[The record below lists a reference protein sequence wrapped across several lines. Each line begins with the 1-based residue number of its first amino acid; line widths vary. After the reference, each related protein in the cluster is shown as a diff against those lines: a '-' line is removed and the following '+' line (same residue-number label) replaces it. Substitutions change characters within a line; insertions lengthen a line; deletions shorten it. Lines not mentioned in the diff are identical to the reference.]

1 MSKKNKNKKLDEAID
16 AIMSGEM
23 IKSKKEKEANVSEE
37 IDSQFKASD
46 SDKLDYESNINKT
59 KYVSYNQRLIAN
71 ILLIVIFSILT
82 IVLLVSSIT
91 IKSRSSVLYKQTSN
105 LDYKVYLK
113 ENNYYD
119 EPYLNKNMQYIASL
133 IDNIDVSFNYNFN
146 INQNIN
152 YTYMYYIKSDVL
164 VMDSKDESK
173 VIYKKSDK
181 LTEPDYFTMDNS
193 NGFSINKDIKIDYS
207 KYNDLVKSF
216 KNSYAISADSNLVL
230 SLCIEIKD
238 EKGNIIKSID
248 SSDTMKLTI
257 PLTEQMIN
265 IGMDYKEVNNSDNI
279 KVYKDF
285 SIQNSIL
292 FALSLLSLI
301 ILVVVVI
308 RLLLFI
314 RKTTSKKSIYDIT
327 LSKIL
332 KEYDRVIVNSRKM
345 IDINGA
351 VVDVD
356 SFNELLDVRDNIEKP
371 IIFHEIHKREKSIFI
386 VKTENETYRYTLKLV
401 DLEKDQQTKKD

>member
-1 MSKKNKNKKLDEAID
+1 MSKEKNNKIIDGLKKEKNKNKSNIF
-16 AIMSGEM
+16 S
-23 IKSKKEKEANVSEE
+23 EKV
-37 IDSQFKASD
+37 
-46 SDKLDYESNINKT
+46 SDKDIKKNSNEELDYESNINKT

-71 ILLIVIFSILT
+71 ILLIVIFTILT
-82 IVLLVSSIT
+82 IILLVSSIT

-133 IDNIDVSFNYNFN
+133 IDDIDVSFNYNFN
-146 INQNIN
+146 VNQNIN

-173 VIYKKSDK
+173 VIYKKTDK
-181 LTEPDYFTMDNS
+181 LTEPEYFTKDNS
-193 NGFSINKDIKIDYS
+193 NGFNINEDIKIDYS

-216 KNSYAISADSNLVL
+216 KSSYAISADSNLVL
-230 SLCIEIKD
+230 SLCVEIKD
-238 EKGNIIKSID
+238 EKGNIIRSID

-279 KVYKDF
+279 RVYKDF

-301 ILVVVVI
+301 ILVVLVI

-314 RKTTSKKSIYDIT
+314 KKTTSKKSIYDIT

-345 IDINGA
+345 IDIDGD

-401 DLEKDQQTKKD
+401 DLEKDKQAKKD